1 MAVCVT
7 LTTQVG
13 VGVVPSVLVI
23 LEHIETS
30 WLWENIQIHSKAKHF
45 FKSISWNTRSCSG
58 LWMCMF
64 LYLGIFDLQGAA
76 ARVDV
81 CPVEGGLRPLCTL
94 H

>member
-30 WLWENIQIHSKAKHF
+30 WLWENIQINSIKSF
-45 FKSISWNTRSCSG
+45 FKVHF
-58 LWMCMF
+58 M
-64 LYLGIFDLQGAA
+64 
-76 ARVDV
+76 
-81 CPVEGGLRPLCTL
+81 E